1 MSDYKEFL
9 FTMNYV
15 KKSHEKHTFLL
26 RHSQCKYRVFSP
38 DTAGKKYEVQN
49 ASYTEFWCMKILH
62 FTVCSHTQSNSD
74 HTVIPAYYHT
84 IGTWKKSIQFCSIVN
99 ISSHWIFQY
108 IQGYNGMILNY
119 YSCRNYRI
127 ISVTVVCKA
136 NKLCR
141 ILNSR
146 MSQES
151 EHLSNITHYT
161 QHASPQIR
169 NQYPLIAFD
178 TSGFIID

>member
-1 MSDYKEFL
+1 MHENFALHCLLSHTIKFRPHSHSCILPYNRYLKKINPIL
-9 FTMNYV
+9 FYC
-15 KKSHEKHTFLL
+15 KYIKSH
-26 RHSQCKYRVFSP
+26 
-38 DTAGKKYEVQN
+38 
-49 ASYTEFWCMKILH
+49 
-62 FTVCSHTQSNSD
+62 
-74 HTVIPAYYHT
+74 
-84 IGTWKKSIQFCSIVN
+84 
-99 ISSHWIFQY
+99 ISFQY